1 MIWGAPAATCYI
13 RPQRYTKE
21 FVDREEYFTLAFFG
35 EEYRDAL
42 ALCGSKSGREVDK
55 VKECGFTV
63 KAARCGAPYFEEAE
77 LVLVCRKRFVQPMD
91 PARLPEDVK
100 ERWYPPEGL
109 PHLIYWGDCGGLSEV
124 RASRGCTARRAG
136 RKERDA
142 MNHLSQIAD
151 KLSQYDLDAMLI
163 VSEPGERY
171 AVGFQGEGYVL
182 VTREGSRYSTDGRY
196 IEAAQKQVTGAEVV
210 LISRERSH
218 LALARDFL
226 EARGLK
232 RVGFESAAVSVAQ
245 HRRWQESFPE
255 GCELIPAQEL
265 LDGLRA
271 SKDREELAA
280 MVQAQ
285 KITDA
290 AFGEIL
296 NYIRPGLTEQEV
308 AARLVYELLRR
319 GARKVS
325 FDPIVAAGANGSMPH
340 AVPGETV
347 IQKGMFI
354 TMDFGCVYDGYCSDM
369 TRTVAVG
376 QPTQEMERVYETVL
390 AAQKAG
396 IAAARAG
403 MPRPG
408 AGCRRPE
415 GD

>member
-1 MIWGAPAATCYI
+1 
-13 RPQRYTKE
+13 
-21 FVDREEYFTLAFFG
+21 
-35 EEYRDAL
+35 
-42 ALCGSKSGREVDK
+42 
-55 VKECGFTV
+55 
-63 KAARCGAPYFEEAE
+63 
-77 LVLVCRKRFVQPMD
+77 
-91 PARLPEDVK
+91 
-100 ERWYPPEGL
+100 
-109 PHLIYWGDCGGLSEV
+109 
-124 RASRGCTARRAG
+124 
-136 RKERDA
+136 

-182 VTREGSRYSTDGRY
+182 VTREGSQYSTDGRY

-245 HRRWQESFPE
+245 YRRWQESFPE

-296 NYIRPGLTEQEV
+296 NYIRPGMTEQEV

-403 MPRPG
+403 IPG
-408 AGCRRPE
+408 RELDSAARKVIEEADYGDYFTHSFGHSLGLEIHESPNASPGETRTLPAGTVISAEPGIYLPGRFGVRIEDVLVLEECGCRDITQSPKNLIVL
-415 GD
+415 

>member
-1 MIWGAPAATCYI
+1 
-13 RPQRYTKE
+13 
-21 FVDREEYFTLAFFG
+21 
-35 EEYRDAL
+35 
-42 ALCGSKSGREVDK
+42 
-55 VKECGFTV
+55 
-63 KAARCGAPYFEEAE
+63 
-77 LVLVCRKRFVQPMD
+77 
-91 PARLPEDVK
+91 
-100 ERWYPPEGL
+100 
-109 PHLIYWGDCGGLSEV
+109 
-124 RASRGCTARRAG
+124 
-136 RKERDA
+136 

-151 KLSQYDLDAMLI
+151 KLSQYDLDAILI

-347 IQKGMFI
+347 IQKGMFV

-376 QPTQEMERVYETVL
+376 QPTQEMEKVYHTVL
-390 AAQKAG
+390 QAQKAG

-403 MPRPG
+403 MPGRELDAAARKVIEEAGYGDYFTHSFGHSLGLEIHESPNASPSETGPLPSGTVISAEPG
-408 AGCRRPE
+408 IYLPGRFGVRIEDVLVLEEGGCRDITQSPKNLIVL
-415 GD
+415 

>member
-1 MIWGAPAATCYI
+1 
-13 RPQRYTKE
+13 
-21 FVDREEYFTLAFFG
+21 
-35 EEYRDAL
+35 
-42 ALCGSKSGREVDK
+42 
-55 VKECGFTV
+55 
-63 KAARCGAPYFEEAE
+63 
-77 LVLVCRKRFVQPMD
+77 
-91 PARLPEDVK
+91 
-100 ERWYPPEGL
+100 
-109 PHLIYWGDCGGLSEV
+109 
-124 RASRGCTARRAG
+124 
-136 RKERDA
+136 

-182 VTREGSRYSTDGRY
+182 VTREGSQYSTDGRY

-210 LISRERSH
+210 LTSRERSH

-226 EARGLK
+226 AARGLK

-245 HRRWQESFPE
+245 HRRWQESFPK

-265 LDGLRA
+265 LDGLRT
-271 SKDREELAA
+271 SKDREEISA

-347 IQKGMFI
+347 IQKGMFV

-403 MPRPG
+403 MPGRELDAAARKVIEEAGYGDYFTHSFGHSLGLEIHESPNASPSETRPLPVG
-408 AGCRRPE
+408 TVISAEPGIYLPGRFGVRIEDVLVLEEGGCRDIAQSPKNLIVL
-415 GD
+415 

>member
-1 MIWGAPAATCYI
+1 
-13 RPQRYTKE
+13 
-21 FVDREEYFTLAFFG
+21 
-35 EEYRDAL
+35 
-42 ALCGSKSGREVDK
+42 
-55 VKECGFTV
+55 
-63 KAARCGAPYFEEAE
+63 
-77 LVLVCRKRFVQPMD
+77 
-91 PARLPEDVK
+91 
-100 ERWYPPEGL
+100 
-109 PHLIYWGDCGGLSEV
+109 
-124 RASRGCTARRAG
+124 
-136 RKERDA
+136 
-142 MNHLSQIAD
+142 MNHLSQITD

-182 VTREGSRYSTDGRY
+182 VTQEGSQYSTDGRY

-210 LISRERSH
+210 LTSRERSH

-226 EARGLK
+226 AARGLK

-245 HRRWQESFPE
+245 HRRWQESFPK

-271 SKDREELAA
+271 SKDEEEIAA
-280 MVQAQ
+280 MLQAQ

-319 GARKVS
+319 GGRKVS

-347 IQKGMFI
+347 IQKGMFV

-403 MPRPG
+403 MPGRELDAAARKVIEEAGYGDYFTHSFGHSLGLEIHESPNASPGETRPLPAG
-408 AGCRRPE
+408 TVISAEPGIYLPGRFGVRIEDVLVLEEGGCRDITQSPKNLIVL
-415 GD
+415 

>member
-1 MIWGAPAATCYI
+1 
-13 RPQRYTKE
+13 
-21 FVDREEYFTLAFFG
+21 
-35 EEYRDAL
+35 
-42 ALCGSKSGREVDK
+42 
-55 VKECGFTV
+55 
-63 KAARCGAPYFEEAE
+63 
-77 LVLVCRKRFVQPMD
+77 
-91 PARLPEDVK
+91 
-100 ERWYPPEGL
+100 
-109 PHLIYWGDCGGLSEV
+109 
-124 RASRGCTARRAG
+124 
-136 RKERDA
+136 

-182 VTREGSRYSTDGRY
+182 VTQEGSQYSTDGRY

-210 LISRERSH
+210 LTSRERSH

-226 EARGLK
+226 AARGLK

-245 HRRWQESFPE
+245 HRRWQDSFLK

-265 LDGLRA
+265 LDGLRT
-271 SKDREELAA
+271 SKDREELSA

-347 IQKGMFI
+347 IQKGMFV

-403 MPRPG
+403 MPGRELDAAARKVIEEAGYGDYFTHSFGHSLGLEIHESPNASPSEIRLLPVGTVISAEPG
-408 AGCRRPE
+408 IYLPGRFGVRIEDVLVLEEGGCRDITQSPKNLIVL
-415 GD
+415 

>member
-1 MIWGAPAATCYI
+1 
-13 RPQRYTKE
+13 
-21 FVDREEYFTLAFFG
+21 
-35 EEYRDAL
+35 
-42 ALCGSKSGREVDK
+42 
-55 VKECGFTV
+55 
-63 KAARCGAPYFEEAE
+63 
-77 LVLVCRKRFVQPMD
+77 
-91 PARLPEDVK
+91 
-100 ERWYPPEGL
+100 
-109 PHLIYWGDCGGLSEV
+109 
-124 RASRGCTARRAG
+124 
-136 RKERDA
+136 

-182 VTREGSRYSTDGRY
+182 VTQEGSQYSTDGRY

-210 LISRERSH
+210 LTSRERSH

-226 EARGLK
+226 AARGLK

-245 HRRWQESFPE
+245 HRRWQESFLK

-271 SKDREELAA
+271 SKDEEEIAA
-280 MVQAQ
+280 MLQAQ

-347 IQKGMFI
+347 IQKGMFV

-403 MPRPG
+403 MPGRELDAAARKVIEEAGYGDYFTHSFGHSLGLEIHESPNASPSETRPLPVG
-408 AGCRRPE
+408 TVISAEPGIYLPGRFGVRIEDVLVLEEGGCRDIAQSPKNLIVL
-415 GD
+415 

>member
-1 MIWGAPAATCYI
+1 
-13 RPQRYTKE
+13 
-21 FVDREEYFTLAFFG
+21 
-35 EEYRDAL
+35 
-42 ALCGSKSGREVDK
+42 
-55 VKECGFTV
+55 
-63 KAARCGAPYFEEAE
+63 
-77 LVLVCRKRFVQPMD
+77 
-91 PARLPEDVK
+91 
-100 ERWYPPEGL
+100 
-109 PHLIYWGDCGGLSEV
+109 
-124 RASRGCTARRAG
+124 
-136 RKERDA
+136 

-151 KLSQYDLDAMLI
+151 KLSQCDLDAMLI

-182 VTREGSRYSTDGRY
+182 VTQEGSQYSTDGRY

-210 LISRERSH
+210 LTSRERSH

-226 EARGLK
+226 AARGLK

-245 HRRWQESFPE
+245 HRRWQESFLK

-271 SKDREELAA
+271 SKDEEEIAA
-280 MVQAQ
+280 MLQAQ

-347 IQKGMFI
+347 IQKGMFV

-403 MPRPG
+403 MPGRELDAAARKVIEEAGYGDYFTHSFGHSLGLEIHESPNASPSETRPLPVG
-408 AGCRRPE
+408 TVISAEPGIYLPGRFGVRIEDVLVLEEGGCRDIAQSPKNLIVL
-415 GD
+415 

>member
-1 MIWGAPAATCYI
+1 
-13 RPQRYTKE
+13 
-21 FVDREEYFTLAFFG
+21 
-35 EEYRDAL
+35 
-42 ALCGSKSGREVDK
+42 
-55 VKECGFTV
+55 
-63 KAARCGAPYFEEAE
+63 
-77 LVLVCRKRFVQPMD
+77 
-91 PARLPEDVK
+91 
-100 ERWYPPEGL
+100 
-109 PHLIYWGDCGGLSEV
+109 
-124 RASRGCTARRAG
+124 
-136 RKERDA
+136 

-182 VTREGSRYSTDGRY
+182 VTREGSQYSTDGRY

-210 LISRERSH
+210 LTSRERSH

-245 HRRWQESFPE
+245 HRRWQESFLK

-271 SKDREELAA
+271 SKDEEELSA

-340 AVPGETV
+340 AVPGETE
-347 IQKGMFI
+347 IQKGMFV

-376 QPTQEMERVYETVL
+376 QPTQEMERVYKTVL

-403 MPRPG
+403 MPGRELDAAARKVIEEAGYGDYFTHSFGHSLGLEIHESPNASPSEIRPLPVG
-408 AGCRRPE
+408 TVISAEPGIYLPGRFGVRIEDVLVLEEGGCRDITQSPKNLIVL
-415 GD
+415 

>member
-1 MIWGAPAATCYI
+1 
-13 RPQRYTKE
+13 
-21 FVDREEYFTLAFFG
+21 
-35 EEYRDAL
+35 
-42 ALCGSKSGREVDK
+42 
-55 VKECGFTV
+55 
-63 KAARCGAPYFEEAE
+63 
-77 LVLVCRKRFVQPMD
+77 
-91 PARLPEDVK
+91 
-100 ERWYPPEGL
+100 
-109 PHLIYWGDCGGLSEV
+109 
-124 RASRGCTARRAG
+124 
-136 RKERDA
+136 

-182 VTREGSRYSTDGRY
+182 VTQEGSQYSTDGRY

-210 LISRERSH
+210 LTSRERSH

-226 EARGLK
+226 AARGLK
-232 RVGFESAAVSVAQ
+232 RVGFESAAVSVAL
-245 HRRWQESFPE
+245 HRRWQESFPKW
-255 GCELIPAQEL
+255 CELIPAQEL
-265 LDGLRA
+265 LDGLRV
-271 SKDREELAA
+271 SKDEEEIAA
-280 MVQAQ
+280 MLQAQ

-347 IQKGMFI
+347 IQKGMFV

-403 MPRPG
+403 MPGRELDAAAREVIEEAGYGDYFTHSFGHSLGLEIHESPNASPSETRPLPAG
-408 AGCRRPE
+408 TVISAEPGIYLPGRFGVRIEDVLVLEEGGCRDIAQSPKNLIVL
-415 GD
+415 

>member
-1 MIWGAPAATCYI
+1 
-13 RPQRYTKE
+13 
-21 FVDREEYFTLAFFG
+21 
-35 EEYRDAL
+35 
-42 ALCGSKSGREVDK
+42 
-55 VKECGFTV
+55 
-63 KAARCGAPYFEEAE
+63 
-77 LVLVCRKRFVQPMD
+77 
-91 PARLPEDVK
+91 
-100 ERWYPPEGL
+100 
-109 PHLIYWGDCGGLSEV
+109 
-124 RASRGCTARRAG
+124 
-136 RKERDA
+136 

-182 VTREGSRYSTDGRY
+182 VTREGSQYSTDGRY

-210 LISRERSH
+210 LTSRERSH

-245 HRRWQESFPE
+245 HRRWQDSFLK

-265 LDGLRA
+265 LDGLRT
-271 SKDREELAA
+271 SKDREELSA

-347 IQKGMFI
+347 IQKGMFV

-403 MPRPG
+403 MPGRELDAAARKVIEEAGYGDYFTHSFGHSLGLEIHESPNASPSETGPLPAGTVISAEPG
-408 AGCRRPE
+408 IYLPGRFGVRIEDVLVLEEGGCRDITQSPKNLIVL
-415 GD
+415 

>member
-1 MIWGAPAATCYI
+1 MFTRYHRSIKGLAGFKRDVPTQKVCSSARSAA
-13 RPQRYTKE
+13 
-21 FVDREEYFTLAFFG
+21 
-35 EEYRDAL
+35 
-42 ALCGSKSGREVDK
+42 
-55 VKECGFTV
+55 
-63 KAARCGAPYFEEAE
+63 
-77 LVLVCRKRFVQPMD
+77 
-91 PARLPEDVK
+91 
-100 ERWYPPEGL
+100 
-109 PHLIYWGDCGGLSEV
+109 
-124 RASRGCTARRAG
+124 
-136 RKERDA
+136 
-142 MNHLSQIAD
+142 
-151 KLSQYDLDAMLI
+151 
-163 VSEPGERY
+163 
-171 AVGFQGEGYVL
+171 
-182 VTREGSRYSTDGRY
+182 
-196 IEAAQKQVTGAEVV
+196 
-210 LISRERSH
+210 

-245 HRRWQESFPE
+245 HRRWQESFPK

-340 AVPGETV
+340 AVPGETE
-347 IQKGMFI
+347 IRKGMFV

-403 MPRPG
+403 MPGRELDAAARKVIEEAGYGDYFTHSFGHSLGLEIHESPNASPSETRPLPVG
-408 AGCRRPE
+408 TVISAEPGIYLPGRFGVRIEDVLVLEEGGCRDIAQSPKNLIVL
-415 GD
+415 

>member
-1 MIWGAPAATCYI
+1 
-13 RPQRYTKE
+13 
-21 FVDREEYFTLAFFG
+21 
-35 EEYRDAL
+35 
-42 ALCGSKSGREVDK
+42 
-55 VKECGFTV
+55 
-63 KAARCGAPYFEEAE
+63 
-77 LVLVCRKRFVQPMD
+77 
-91 PARLPEDVK
+91 
-100 ERWYPPEGL
+100 
-109 PHLIYWGDCGGLSEV
+109 
-124 RASRGCTARRAG
+124 
-136 RKERDA
+136 

-182 VTREGSRYSTDGRY
+182 VTREGSQYSTDGRY
-196 IEAAQKQVTGAEVV
+196 IEAAQMQVTGAEVV

-226 EARGLK
+226 AARGLK

-245 HRRWQESFPE
+245 YRRWQESFPE

-296 NYIRPGLTEQEV
+296 NYIRPGMTEQEV

-347 IQKGMFI
+347 IQKGMFV

-369 TRTVAVG
+369 TRTVAIG
-376 QPTQEMERVYETVL
+376 QPTQEMEQVYAVVL

-403 MPRPG
+403 IPG
-408 AGCRRPE
+408 RELDSAARKVIEEADYGDYFTHSFGHSLGLEIHESPNASPGETRTLPAGTVISAEPGIYLPGRFGVRIEDVLVLEE
-415 GD
+415 GGCWDITQSPKNLIVL

>member
-1 MIWGAPAATCYI
+1 
-13 RPQRYTKE
+13 
-21 FVDREEYFTLAFFG
+21 
-35 EEYRDAL
+35 
-42 ALCGSKSGREVDK
+42 
-55 VKECGFTV
+55 
-63 KAARCGAPYFEEAE
+63 
-77 LVLVCRKRFVQPMD
+77 
-91 PARLPEDVK
+91 
-100 ERWYPPEGL
+100 
-109 PHLIYWGDCGGLSEV
+109 
-124 RASRGCTARRAG
+124 
-136 RKERDA
+136 

-182 VTREGSRYSTDGRY
+182 VTQEGSQYSTDGRY

-210 LISRERSH
+210 LTSRERSH

-226 EARGLK
+226 AARGLK

-245 HRRWQESFPE
+245 YRRWQESFPM

-271 SKDREELAA
+271 SKDEEEIAA
-280 MVQAQ
+280 MLQAQ

-347 IQKGMFI
+347 IQKGMFV

-403 MPRPG
+403 MPGRELDAAARKVIEEAGYGDYFTHSFGHSLGLEIHESPNASPSETRPLPVG
-408 AGCRRPE
+408 TVISAEPGIYLPGRFGVRIEDVLVLEEGGCRDIAQSPKNLIVL
-415 GD
+415 

>member
-1 MIWGAPAATCYI
+1 
-13 RPQRYTKE
+13 
-21 FVDREEYFTLAFFG
+21 
-35 EEYRDAL
+35 
-42 ALCGSKSGREVDK
+42 
-55 VKECGFTV
+55 
-63 KAARCGAPYFEEAE
+63 
-77 LVLVCRKRFVQPMD
+77 
-91 PARLPEDVK
+91 
-100 ERWYPPEGL
+100 
-109 PHLIYWGDCGGLSEV
+109 
-124 RASRGCTARRAG
+124 
-136 RKERDA
+136 

-182 VTREGSRYSTDGRY
+182 VTQEGSQYSTDGRY

-210 LISRERSH
+210 LTSRERSH

-245 HRRWQESFPE
+245 HRRWQESFPK

-271 SKDREELAA
+271 SKDEEEIAA
-280 MVQAQ
+280 MLQAQ

-347 IQKGMFI
+347 IQKGMFV

-403 MPRPG
+403 MPGRELDAAARKVIEG
-408 AGCRRPE
+408 AGYGDYFTHSFGHSLGLEIHESPNASPSETRPLPVGTVISAEPGIYLPGRFGVRIEDVLVLEEGGCRDITQSPKNLIVL
-415 GD
+415 